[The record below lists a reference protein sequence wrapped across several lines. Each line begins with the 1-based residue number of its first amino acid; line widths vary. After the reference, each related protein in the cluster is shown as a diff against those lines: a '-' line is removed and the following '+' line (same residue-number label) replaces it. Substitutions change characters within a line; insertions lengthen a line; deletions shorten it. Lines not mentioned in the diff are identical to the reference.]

1 MLIVGIMRHLGLDK
15 GIKMAEDESWLD
27 SEIQKEL
34 DAINSAELEAPEDTE
49 EPFIEDYEDVSSEVL
64 LFVTLV

>member
-1 MLIVGIMRHLGLDK
+1 MRHLGLDE
-15 GIKMAEDESWLD
+15 GIKMAEDDSWLD

-34 DAINSAELEAPEDTE
+34 DAINSTELEAPEDTE
-49 EPFIEDYEDVSSEVL
+49 ELFIEDYEDVSSEVL